1 MWTWILSCVFLLI
14 VAIESVSE
22 HSSKEKPRIV
32 FVYFMVKTYCEGGLP
47 EYIQHTLNHT
57 LATQQ
62 PQSEVVLV
70 SNFRDC
76 FNDTSIVGS
85 LPLYRELAALGLV
98 LTDSTAVVSDRTRRF
113 HNLSREVF
121 AWDNKNELWMT
132 SALRFFILEDVMA
145 AKGWQEALHVE
156 ADNLL
161 FARVHTLVPAL
172 RQYPLAATP
181 LAATESLVTASVF
194 WVSELRHLRTFTS
207 FLLRLAEGKVDLEAA
222 QAAAQ
227 ANASIAAAPSA
238 APTRTAIAGE
248 ERVVGRSSHG
258 LQRPPPRLPLAGAA
272 KRAAAPPRGYPFAD
286 NVYVDYVT
294 WLRPFACCKVGG
306 VAADERN
313 LGLKPYAINE
323 MSMLAFFRLHSQL
336 RSADRQSLLLN
347 LPVVPPHAAYPRRPT
362 RRGFIDLSQFAPQGF
377 SVGPRV
383 AEGVWD
389 PNSWGQFLGGTS
401 RRQGRDR
408 GFIDPAHI
416 AGQAMLLKTCRVR
429 MECDDWLHFQRS
441 NRSHSAAQR
450 GGDADG
456 PYAGLST
463 ADACV
468 TAPFVSCAGDA
479 TAPLRRT
486 PLYNLH
492 VHAKRTEDYRPQ
504 RCVCGSSL
512 QPAGDH

>member
-1 MWTWILSCVFLLI
+1 MWTRILSCFLVFLLI
-14 VAIESVSE
+14 IASESISE
-22 HSSKEKPRIV
+22 HSSKEKTRIV
-32 FVYFMVKTYCEGGLP
+32 FVYFIVKANCEGGLP
-47 EYIQHTLNHT
+47 EYVRHTLNHT

-76 FNDTSIVGS
+76 FNDTSIVRS
-85 LPLYRELAALGLV
+85 LPLYRELATLGLV
-98 LTDSTAVVSDRTRRF
+98 LTDTALASDRTRHF

-145 AKGWQEALHVE
+145 VKGWQEALHVE

-161 FARVHTLVPAL
+161 FARIHTLVPAL

-181 LAATESLVTASVF
+181 LAATESLITASVF

-227 ANASIAAAPSA
+227 ANASIAAVPSA
-238 APTRTAIAGE
+238 APTRTAFAGE
-248 ERVVGRSSHG
+248 DRVMGRSSHG
-258 LQRPPPRLPLAGAA
+258 PQHPQPRLPHT
-272 KRAAAPPRGYPFAD
+272 AAAQRPRGSYPFAD

-336 RSADRQSLLLN
+336 HSADFRPLLLN

-362 RRGFIDLSQFAPQGF
+362 RRGFIDLSQFAPRGF

-389 PNSWGQFLGGTS
+389 PDSWGQFLGGTS

-441 NRSHSAAQR
+441 NRSHSAALR
-450 GGDADG
+450 GSGDADW

-468 TAPFVSCAGDA
+468 TAPFISCAGDA
-479 TAPLRRT
+479 TAPQRRT

-512 QPAGDH
+512 QPPGGR

>member
-222 QAAAQ
+222 R
-227 ANASIAAAPSA
+227 PPRR
-238 APTRTAIAGE
+238 PTP
-248 ERVVGRSSHG
+248 RS
-258 LQRPPPRLPLAGAA
+258 LRRPPPRQ
-272 KRAAAPPRGYPFAD
+272 RAPPLLAR
-286 NVYVDYVT
+286 NVSS
-294 WLRPFACCKVGG
+294 
-306 VAADERN
+306 AARHT
-313 LGLKPYAINE
+313 A
-323 MSMLAFFRLHSQL
+323 S
-336 RSADRQSLLLN
+336 SA
-347 LPVVPPHAAYPRRPT
+347 RRPVCP
-362 RRGFIDLSQFAPQGF
+362 S
-377 SVGPRV
+377 RV
-383 AEGVWD
+383 QQ
-389 PNSWGQFLGGTS
+389 N
-401 RRQGRDR
+401 
-408 GFIDPAHI
+408 
-416 AGQAMLLKTCRVR
+416 
-429 MECDDWLHFQRS
+429 
-441 NRSHSAAQR
+441 
-450 GGDADG
+450 
-456 PYAGLST
+456 
-463 ADACV
+463 
-468 TAPFVSCAGDA
+468 
-479 TAPLRRT
+479 APLRHRAAT
-486 PLYNLH
+486 RSP
-492 VHAKRTEDYRPQ
+492 TTSTSTTSPG
-504 RCVCGSSL
+504 CGPSPAARWAAS
-512 QPAGDH
+512 QPTSATWA

>member
-1 MWTWILSCVFLLI
+1 MFLLI

-76 FNDTSIVGS
+76 FNDTTIVGS
-85 LPLYRELAALGLV
+85 LPLYRELATLGLV
-98 LTDSTAVVSDRTRRF
+98 LTDSTEFTSDRTRRF

-161 FARVHTLVPAL
+161 YARIHTLVPAL

-181 LAATESLVTASVF
+181 LAAAESLVTASVF
-194 WVSELRHLRTFTS
+194 WVSELRHLRSFTS

-222 QAAAQ
+222 QAAAK

-248 ERVVGRSSHG
+248 ERAVSRSSHG
-258 LQRPPPRLPLAGAA
+258 LQRPPPRLPLTGAA

-286 NVYVDYVT
+286 NVYVDYVA

-306 VAADERN
+306 VAADEHN

-336 RSADRQSLLLN
+336 RSADHKSLLLN

-408 GFIDPAHI
+408 GFIDPAHV

-441 NRSHSAAQR
+441 NRSHSAALR
-450 GGDADG
+450 GGDVDADG

-492 VHAKRTEDYRPQ
+492 VHAKRTEDYRP
-504 RCVCGSSL
+504 RPCVCGSSL
-512 QPAGDH
+512 QPPGDR